1 MYLHIAFFLHGKGIF
16 SLNCIHL
23 LKTTLSCFEH
33 SIAQPTVLIVDGE
46 IIFSYDSSEDI
57 KYFFYKNES
66 YLKQQTADISR
77 PMLLQY
83 GLTNWMVFP
92 IETKIKNCEALL
104 FVSYPYHNDTHHY
117 ITCLIETLALIIQKK
132 YRDELLALEIKQL
145 SEREKQIFFLILKG
159 YSNKEIA
166 RELVLSQHTIKNHV
180 NNVFQKLDV
189 KRRSQL
195 IAKFNHFL

>member
-1 MYLHIAFFLHGKGIF
+1 M
-16 SLNCIHL
+16 NCIHL

-33 SIAQPTVLIVDGE
+33 FISQPVILIIDGE

-66 YLKQQTADISR
+66 YLKKQTADISQ
-77 PMLLQY
+77 PILLKY
-83 GLTNWMVFP
+83 GLVHLMVFP
-92 IETKIKNCEALL
+92 IETKMKNCQALL
-104 FVSYPYHNDTHHY
+104 FVSYPYHNDAHHY
-117 ITCLIETLALIIQKK
+117 ITCLIETVSLIIQKK
-132 YRDELLALEIKQL
+132 YIEELFALEIQQL

-166 RELVLSQHTIKNHV
+166 QELVLSQHTIKNHV
-180 NNVFQKLDV
+180 NNLFQKLDV